1 VSDFDGDNRSP
12 KDWKMRI
19 VRVLLLLFIGF
30 VVLLMV
36 CLPTASHTKRT
47 RQAFR
52 EYFEAQR
59 ADEAG
64 STAETKRLVE
74 AARLKV
80 EEAKRLDR
88 KRMLV
93 LELGMLGVLGIAMY
107 GFVRAGRRIVDGRQ
121 GVTES

>member
-1 VSDFDGDNRSP
+1 
-12 KDWKMRI
+12 MRI

-74 AARLKV
+74 VARLKV

-88 KRMLV
+88 KQILV
-93 LELGMLGVLGIAMY
+93 IELVMLGILVGV
-107 GFVRAGRRIVDGRQ
+107 GFGFMRAGRRTVADR
-121 GVTES
+121 